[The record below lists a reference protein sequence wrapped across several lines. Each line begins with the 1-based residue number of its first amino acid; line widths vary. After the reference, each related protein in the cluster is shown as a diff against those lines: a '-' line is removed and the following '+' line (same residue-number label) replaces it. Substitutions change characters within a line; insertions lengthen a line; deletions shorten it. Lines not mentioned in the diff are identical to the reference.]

1 MAAPPRIARGR
12 AHLGEFEIV
21 ALFLT
26 HCGKYSPPF
35 MRKLIALPLIIT
47 FGLAAFVQAQPKSRA
62 DAETLIATL
71 KFQQGQIVLRNG
83 LATVNVPPGF
93 RYLDGADAKKVLV
106 DLWGNPPGAEPLG
119 LLMPD
124 VSLISRDAWAV
135 IITYAE
141 DGYVKDHD
149 AERSITT
156 TCSNKSSAPLALQ
169 IRSEPN
175 RVIRRWNWSAG
186 RRPLATIARR
196 TSFTGRKNSSSGTRT
211 RIL

>member
-83 LATVNVPPGF
+83 LATVNVPPRF

-106 DLWGNPPGAEPLG
+106 DLWGNPQ
-119 LLMPD
+119 
-124 VSLISRDAWAV
+124 
-135 IITYAE
+135 
-141 DGYVKDHD
+141 
-149 AERSITT
+149 RSTST
-156 TCSNKSSAPLALQ
+156 FLASAPSKYLNLGGTFTVA
-169 IRSEPN
+169 
-175 RVIRRWNWSAG
+175 
-186 RRPLATIARR
+186 RPLRR
-196 TSFTGRKNSSSGTRT
+196 T
-211 RIL
+211 I